1 MVQIIFEFHCEKVAI
16 PCTNNEKFEEIIKR
30 YLNTI
35 KSDNNSNLIFIYRAN
50 QINKNLK
57 VEEIVNEENRNRGIA
72 NVLVFS
78 LERNNENDNEGHN
91 LNIIKSIDNLFS
103 TITQMKNKINEF
115 EKYIYLVEVL
125 KLKIEKIENELNG
138 IKSNLSKSN
147 ILDKNNSN
155 NNMNDFNIF
164 NNNNVGKINSSIK
177 FAKGMI
183 MAWFG
188 QSYDI
193 PEDWAICDGRNGT
206 PDLRNRFIIGVSNEI
221 EFSSTGGRS
230 FIQLSKTN
238 LPKMGTCSFSA
249 DSHRGA
255 CHHSSNG
262 LIKYNGSY
270 STFIKGSD
278 HGDDWGSN
286 WTIDLNKG
294 MNSTPIDITNPYF
307 ALFYIMKL

>member
-1 MVQIIFEFHCEKVAI
+1 MFKIIFEFESEKVTI
-16 PCTNNEKFEEIIKR
+16 QCKKNEKFEEIIKR

-35 KSDNNSNLIFIYRAN
+35 KRDNNNSLLFIYRAN
-50 QINKNLK
+50 IINKNLK
-57 VEEIVNEENRNRGIA
+57 VEEVVNEEDKNKGIA

-78 LERNNENDNEGHN
+78 LEKNIENENEGNN

-103 TITQMKNKINEF
+103 TITKMKSKINEF
-115 EKYIYLVEVL
+115 EKYIYLVEL
-125 KLKIEKIENELNG
+125 IKLKIEKIENELNG
-138 IKSNLSKSN
+138 IKLNLSKSN
-147 ILDKNNSN
+147 ILDTNNSN
-155 NNMNDFNIF
+155 NNMNDFNVF
-164 NNNNVGKINSSIK
+164 NNKNFINPNTI
-177 FAKGMI
+177 FTKGMI

-193 PEDWAICDGRNGT
+193 PKDWAICDGRNGT

-221 EFSSTGGRS
+221 GFSSIGGRS
-230 FIQLSKTN
+230 FIQISKTN
-238 LPKMGTCSFSA
+238 LPKLGTCSFSS

-255 CHHSSNG
+255 CHHKSNG
-262 LIKYNGSY
+262 FIKFNGSY

-294 MNSTPIDITNPYF
+294 MNSIPIDITNPYF